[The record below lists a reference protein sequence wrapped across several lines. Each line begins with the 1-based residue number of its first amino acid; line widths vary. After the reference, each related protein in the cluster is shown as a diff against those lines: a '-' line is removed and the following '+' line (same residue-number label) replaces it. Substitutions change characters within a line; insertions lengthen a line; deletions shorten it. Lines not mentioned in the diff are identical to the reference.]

1 MSRFIALLILAG
13 CQSDPVVV
21 APPRRANPVVVPKP
35 APPAVVLPPYDESLD
50 SPEEVAAWQAD
61 TIAKVGAYAAL
72 PDPEKIRAKYE
83 AYFKV
88 EVTPQPFFIFVDP
101 IAAGTLSAAGQKKL
115 RAEFKIGNAGTS
127 DEIRAAIVERIQSR
141 LDAAIEPKSE
151 AGVALSNAMFVGID
165 ALRANAE
172 ADRARTENGSEA
184 PRHVVPCTQEE
195 LDAVMAPVKAELAA
209 KGIHDFEPYVTTG
222 P

>member
-1 MSRFIALLILAG
+1 MSRLIVLLVLIG
-13 CQSDPVVV
+13 CPSDPIVV
-21 APPRRANPVVVPKP
+21 APPRPVEPVVASKP
-35 APPAVVLPPYDESLD
+35 IAPPIVLPLYDDSLD
-50 SPEEVAAWQAD
+50 SLEKVADWQAD

-127 DEIRAAIVERIQSR
+127 DEIRAAIVKRIQAK
-141 LDAAIEPKSE
+141 LDAAYEPKDD
-151 AGVALSNAMFVGID
+151 AGVALSNAMFVGIN
-165 ALRANAE
+165 ALWTNAE
-172 ADRARTENGSEA
+172 ADRARREDGSEA
-184 PRHVVPCTQEE
+184 PRHVIPSTQEE
-195 LDAVMAPVKAELAA
+195 LDAIMAPVKAELAA
-209 KGIHDFEPYVTTG
+209 KGIPDFEPYVTTG